1 MAISAQRA
9 AHDARPGRADA
20 PAAVAGGG
28 ASVQLVDLSGVE
40 LTGTV
45 LNEIM
50 KTRKKIRPLSVR
62 DVWLMQRARLRSR
75 NGQ

>member
-1 MAISAQRA
+1 MAISAQRT

-40 LTGTV
+40 LV
-45 LNEIM
+45 LY
-50 KTRKKIRPLSVR
+50 
-62 DVWLMQRARLRSR
+62 
-75 NGQ
+75 